1 MFQCLLVDMQD
12 KSSNAPYQT
21 LGAELRN
28 MRERSNET
36 LAEVSGAV
44 EIDLEAL
51 EKIESGVERP
61 SEDILM
67 LLISHFNIQ
76 DHEAVRLWETAGYE
90 SYDADTPRPVRPE
103 NIDKA
108 ALILLAMDAR
118 IMYSDNASVQANDSG
133 IVMTFSQTA
142 HQGPSVPVSKVG
154 MSYEQAT
161 KVLEA
166 LERALLYGKHQGKPK
181 RLPPSA

>member
-1 MFQCLLVDMQD
+1 MLQCLLVDMQD

-21 LGAELRN
+21 LGAELRT

-44 EIDLEAL
+44 EIDQEAL
-51 EKIESGVERP
+51 EKIESGIERP

-90 SYDADTPRPVRPE
+90 SYESDTPRPARAEGV
-103 NIDKA
+103 DKA

-118 IMYSDNASVQANDSG
+118 ILYSDNASVQANDSG
-133 IVMTFSQTA
+133 IVVTFGQA
-142 HQGPSVPVSKVG
+142 GQQGQSIPVSKVG
-154 MSYEQAT
+154 MSYDQAT

-166 LERALLYGKHQGKPK
+166 LQRALLYGKHQGKPK
-181 RLPPSA
+181 RLPPTS